1 MRRLFLAPLVVLALV
16 PLGVRAG
23 DGEKAAPKHVL
34 ISQTND
40 AYLEEIDGQRVLH
53 LSGEPFAM
61 GHAHGALLRD
71 QVRECVDAYLKD
83 FAYGRMHYTMEYL
96 QGIWAKAKPHVPPEY
111 LEEMRGLAE
120 GSGVPLEEIEAV
132 HMIPELHH
140 CSGAAAFGKATKD
153 GKLYH
158 YRSLDYSLDLGSKKK
173 VQENA
178 CLIVRAPRKGYAT
191 VTVGWAG
198 TLGCVTGMNNQG
210 ISIGEMGSESS
221 SETFEGTPMWF
232 RVRWILENAKTLEE
246 GMKGF
251 SEWKRTCGY
260 NFIITDGKIP
270 DARAVEVDKERCA
283 FFAPGGDEENQAP
296 HEAMPFCVRRSN
308 HFVDRE
314 LASRQRKA
322 YDPRETEKGS
332 YGAYERV
339 SKYLK
344 ENAGKLDGESMIE
357 LCRGYGKKASCLHQ
371 AVFCTTDLRFWV
383 SNAKDPE
390 KVEFAGAQNQ
400 EFHAY
405 DLKRLLANDAQ
416 LFALESTAHALK
428 ERAAEGEKVQAKLE
442 SFEKELEEL
451 ARKIEDARGPTD
463 RERVSKLL
471 GGEATGEASEP
482 ALEPRDDDAGTWAAL
497 SLFKRPEGKFPYRL
511 VEKDRHATYIRHE
524 LVYPSATHTTDPSDV
539 VYGVYYQP
547 AKPESARAPA
557 AVIVHHLGGSFE
569 AEEVLAQFLA
579 QHGVPAC
586 TLALPGY
593 GKRRAEGQPRA
604 GFLGHEDPIDDF
616 RGMRQAVLDVRR
628 AADFLRSRPEVDPER
643 VGVAGVSLGALVAA
657 DAAGIDPRFAR
668 AVFIIGGGDFMKVL
682 NNGSREAREAMEQM
696 NKKKIPLEQL
706 KKGFDLVDPLTF
718 AHRLRSQDVLMLNAE
733 KDEVFP
739 RESTLELW
747 RKAGY
752 PRIKWYN
759 STHTGIAAHLGS
771 VMNET
776 LDHLKTRAEA
786 REPD

>member
-1 MRRLFLAPLVVLALV
+1 MRRLFLAPLLALALV
-16 PLGVRAG
+16 PFVRA
-23 DGEKAAPKHVL
+23 DEKTPAPKHVL
-34 ISQTND
+34 VGQLGDSF
-40 AYLEEIDGQRVLH
+40 LEEIDGQRVLH
-53 LSGEPFAM
+53 LTGEPYSM
-61 GHAHGALLRD
+61 GLAHGKLLGKE
-71 QVRECVDAYLKD
+71 VREDVDAYLKD
-83 FAYGRMHYTMEYL
+83 FAFGRMHYTMEYL
-96 QGIWAKAKPHVPPEY
+96 QGIWAKAKPFVPAEY
-111 LEEMRGLAE
+111 LEEMAGIAKN
-120 GSGVPLEEIEAV
+120 SGVALEELEAV
-132 HMIPELHH
+132 HIIPELHH

-158 YRSLDYSLDLGSKKK
+158 YRSLDYSLGLGSKKK

-178 CLIVRAPRKGYAT
+178 CLIVRKPTKGYAT

-198 TLGCVTGMNNQG
+198 TLGCVTGMNDQG
-210 ISIGEMGSESS
+210 ISIGEMGSENF

-232 RVRWILENAKTLEE
+232 RVRWILENARSLDQ
-246 GMKGF
+246 GLVGF

-270 DARAVEVDKERCA
+270 DARAVEVDRQRCA
-283 FFAPGGDEENQAP
+283 FFAPGGAEENVAP
-296 HEAMPFCVRRSN
+296 HEAIPFVVRRTN
-308 HFVDRE
+308 HYVDRE
-314 LASRQRKA
+314 LASRQRNT
-322 YDPRETEKGS
+322 YDPRENEKGS
-332 YGAYERV
+332 YSAYERI

-344 ENAGKLDGESMIE
+344 EHSGKLDGESMIE
-357 LCRGYGKKASCLHQ
+357 LCQGYSKDAHCLHQ
-371 AVFCTTDLRFWV
+371 AVFCTSDLRFWV

-390 KVEFAGAQNQ
+390 KAEHAGAQNQ
-400 EFHAY
+400 TFHPY
-405 DLKRLLANDAQ
+405 DLTQLLASDARRV
-416 LFALESTAHALK
+416 ALEGAARSLDEHLK
-428 ERAAEGEKVQAKLE
+428 EGQELQAKLE
-442 SFEKELEEL
+442 GFEKELANL
-451 ARKIEDARGPTD
+451 AQRIEGGLERARDRIIEAPT
-463 RERVSKLL
+463 
-471 GGEATGEASEP
+471 GEATEP
-482 ALEPRDDDAGTWAAL
+482 ALEAPEDDAAWTAL
-497 SLFKRPEGKFPYRL
+497 SFFKRPAGKFPYNL
-511 VEKDRHATYIRHE
+511 VEKEKHATFVRHE
-524 LVYPSATHTTDPSDV
+524 LVYPSSAHTTDESDL

-547 AKPESARAPA
+547 AKPTSERAPA

-569 AEEVLAQFLA
+569 AEEILAQFLA

-593 GKRRAEGQPRA
+593 GKRRAPGQPRA

-643 VGVAGVSLGALVAA
+643 VGVAGVSLGALVAS

-668 AVFIIGGGDFMKVL
+668 AVFIIGGGDFLKVL
-682 NNGSREAREAMEQM
+682 NNGSAEAREAMEEM
-696 NKKKIPLEQL
+696 NKRKIPLEQL

-733 KDEVFP
+733 KDEIFP

-759 STHTGIAAHLGS
+759 STHTGIAAHLGD

-776 LDHLKTRAEA
+776 LDHLRSKAEP